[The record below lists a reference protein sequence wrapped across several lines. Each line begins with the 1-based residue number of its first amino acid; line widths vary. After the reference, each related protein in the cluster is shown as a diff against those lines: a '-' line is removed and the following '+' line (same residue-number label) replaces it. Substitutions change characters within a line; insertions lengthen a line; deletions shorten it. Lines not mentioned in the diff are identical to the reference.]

1 MIALTGRW
9 GSDEDSSDD
18 EVTFDE
24 LATTYRKLCHRSEE
38 VCQQVESQKKL
49 ITQLEDEKTKHLETI
64 SKLKTEAVFLN
75 SKLD

>member
-1 MIALTGRW
+1 MTALTGRW

-24 LATTYRKLCHRSEE
+24 LATTYKKLCYRSEE

-49 ITQLEDEKTKHLETI
+49 IT
-64 SKLKTEAVFLN
+64 
-75 SKLD
+75 